1 MTKEQFKEIMRLLR
15 MSNSQVMNLKDNFG
29 LSTNDIMPILIIN
42 DNIKEEAIQSFLGDT
57 DDIC

>member
-1 MTKEQFKEIMRLLR
+1 MTKEQFREIMRLLR
-15 MSNSQVMNLKDNFG
+15 MSSSRVIDLKDNFG

-42 DNIKEEAIQSFLGDT
+42 DNIKEEVIQSFLGDD

>member
-15 MSNSQVMNLKDNFG
+15 MSTSQVMDLKNNFG
-29 LSTNDIMPILIIN
+29 LSTNDVMPILIIN

-57 DDIC
+57 DDI

>member
-15 MSNSQVMNLKDNFG
+15 MSTSQVMDLKDNFG
-29 LSTNDIMPILIIN
+29 LSINDVMPILIIN

-57 DDIC
+57 DDI

>member
-15 MSNSQVMNLKDNFG
+15 MSTSQVMDLKDNFG
-29 LSTNDIMPILIIN
+29 LSTNDVMPILIIN

-57 DDIC
+57 DDI